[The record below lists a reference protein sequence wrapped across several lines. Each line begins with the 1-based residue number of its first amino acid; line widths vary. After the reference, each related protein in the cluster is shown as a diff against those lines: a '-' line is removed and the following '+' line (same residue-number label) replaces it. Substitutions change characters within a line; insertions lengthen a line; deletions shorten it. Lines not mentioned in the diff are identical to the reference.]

1 MEPLECSAKVIF
13 NNSVLFAYFAHK
25 SIVNPSMALF
35 SQSSVCVRV
44 CVCVTICNYPTVQLA
59 DHYEALYLCSTCS
72 PAALVVV
79 LVALVVLVVDLPNF
93 AVVYKFWRRRG
104 TPTIRY
110 AIRIV
115 LCQQFIAFCGQCR
128 QRKERSTHR
137 YKCISVDK
145 GTYLY
150 SSRYVYNEALNTF
163 GLTIQAFVA
172 LIIQKNV

>member
-35 SQSSVCVRV
+35 SYPSKCV
-44 CVCVTICNYPTVQLA
+44 CVCVTICNYLA
-59 DHYEALYLCSTCS
+59 SWPLPSIVSVPLARLCCCS
-72 PAALVVV
+72 PALVVV

-93 AVVYKFWRRRG
+93 AVVYKFWRQRG

-128 QRKERSTHR
+128 QREQHT
-137 YKCISVDK
+137 D
-145 GTYLY
+145 T
-150 SSRYVYNEALNTF
+150 
-163 GLTIQAFVA
+163 
-172 LIIQKNV
+172 NVSL